1 MSDMNT
7 NKFEETILDQL
18 TGVQKYMEKLDKR
31 IRSIEQNDRNSDAS
45 WQDMPRHA
53 PPSHRV
59 FSGVDTSLDL
69 HLSGGNKNSLYHYLD
84 VGALGPSGQTR
95 PAEILQEEFE
105 VIKDCTSNIRLP
117 AGLKV
122 PSSREGLRRENQ
134 PLFNV
139 IQKCARFTE
148 TSLKILSTFPE
159 GRQDIHDLIV
169 VQTAM
174 IKYLTDELCA
184 VLVSGV
190 FKPQSGVGKAF
201 RMLQRNQ
208 AFADSSNVAVLR
220 DASQIAPALMNQQQQ
235 QRFPDRGGYQRGG
248 YRSNNSRGRG
258 QLNNRGFNNWQY
270 NNSFPPRRAPQPP
283 TSSNN
288 NQD

>member
-1 MSDMNT
+1 MSDINPNT
-7 NKFEETILDQL
+7 FEATILDQL
-18 TGVQKYMEKLDKR
+18 TGVQKYMEKLDRR
-31 IRSIEQNDRNSDAS
+31 IRSIEHTCNTQNDRNSDS
-45 WQDMPRHA
+45 SLQDMPRHA
-53 PPSHRV
+53 PPSHRI

-69 HLSGGNKNSLYHYLD
+69 HFSGEENQQSSKKSNGHHNSLYHYLD

-139 IQKCARFTE
+139 IQKCARFAE

-184 VLVSGV
+184 V
-190 FKPQSGVGKAF
+190 
-201 RMLQRNQ
+201 
-208 AFADSSNVAVLR
+208 
-220 DASQIAPALMNQQQQ
+220 
-235 QRFPDRGGYQRGG
+235 
-248 YRSNNSRGRG
+248 
-258 QLNNRGFNNWQY
+258 
-270 NNSFPPRRAPQPP
+270 
-283 TSSNN
+283 
-288 NQD
+288 